1 VLSEGGELISK
12 SSRELLPLTLTI
24 GLNNQTPTRAHW
36 ALHWISLGCV
46 RRVSVG
52 LVGTFS
58 AGLHQGSERASEW
71 RENCRRRSRRPG
83 QLVAH
88 AAACQL
94 AFGNLY
100 TPCGAALLENGAILA
115 PYALP
120 RRFKLFQPLGTRR
133 EFLPP
138 LKVMSEKK

>member
-1 VLSEGGELISK
+1 MALTFVLSEGGELISK

-58 AGLHQGSERASEW
+58 AGLHQGSERASGEKT
-71 RENCRRRSRRPG
+71 
-83 QLVAH
+83 
-88 AAACQL
+88 AAA
-94 AFGNLY
+94 
-100 TPCGAALLENGAILA
+100 AALAVPANSSRMRLRASLLSVIYIRRAA
-115 PYALP
+115 PLY
-120 RRFKLFQPLGTRR
+120 
-133 EFLPP
+133 
-138 LKVMSEKK
+138 